1 MGRSLSELVKDP
13 RSGRVALVAHCIL
26 NQNSIVPGL
35 ARREAMVIELVELLN
50 ELGIGII
57 QLPCPET
64 LYAGLRRFWQVKEQY
79 DNVGFRSF
87 CRRLAVSIKDY
98 VAEYVRNN
106 YELVAIIGVSGSP
119 SCGVKRTTS
128 SNEWLGNPRE
138 APKEVKVEGMGVFM
152 EELLRVLGRYGYLE
166 NVALLEIRYSDIES
180 SIKELRSELRRKLG
194 RVENLSN

>member
-1 MGRSLSELVKDP
+1 MRELVKDP
-13 RSGRVALVAHCIL
+13 RSGKVALVAHCIL

-35 ARREAMVIELVELLN
+35 ARREAMVIELIELLN
-50 ELGIGII
+50 ELGVGII

-87 CRRLAVSIKDY
+87 CRKLATTVKDY
-98 VAEYVRNN
+98 VAEYLRNG

-128 SNEWLGNPRE
+128 SSKWLGNPRE
-138 APKEVKVEGMGVFM
+138 AGDEVKVEGMGVFM
-152 EELLRVLGRYGYLE
+152 EELCRVLGRYGYLE
-166 NVALLEIRYSDIES
+166 EVPLLEIRYSDIEGS
-180 SIKELRSELRRKLG
+180 VAEIREYLMRKLRR
-194 RVENLSN
+194 